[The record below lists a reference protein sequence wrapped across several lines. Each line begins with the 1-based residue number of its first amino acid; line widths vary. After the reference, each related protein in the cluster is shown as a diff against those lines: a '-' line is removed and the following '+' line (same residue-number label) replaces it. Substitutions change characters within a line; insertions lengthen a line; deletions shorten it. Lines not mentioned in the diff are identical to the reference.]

1 MSVQTENRNVEKR
14 AGNGPAPKV
23 EFGML
28 DPRTLLVETNVR
40 AEANLT
46 PRFLKTIRD
55 NGVLMAILV
64 QRTEQGLRVRA
75 GQRRTLA
82 AIEAGLVVIPAMIVQ
97 GDEDQVRRI
106 AEQMAEND
114 DRQGLRTADRVAAF
128 EQMSLLGVS
137 ATDIANTTGH
147 STSDVKAAL
156 KIAKTK
162 KTKAVQA
169 KYDIDLEKTLV
180 IAEFED
186 DTEAV
191 KALTEIAIKSPDRF
205 AHVAQ
210 QRRDERAAAARLAEV
225 TKALADAG
233 IKQVT
238 NWNTEVKDNKAARE
252 LGQLQTGEGN
262 VLTPE
267 EHAICPQRAAYI
279 STSWNG
285 DIHIRHVCLDYKAAG
300 HKQNRTNPNDTRT
313 EQEKQ
318 AASAERAEVVEN
330 NKAWK
335 SAQTVR
341 REWLAQFAQRK
352 TAPKDAATF
361 LARSLTADTHSIE
374 KASQSA
380 HGLACEWL
388 GLKSTNGWGSRKA
401 LDDLIAKA
409 TPARAL
415 HIALVVTLA
424 AIEDR
429 TGVHT
434 WRRAASESRY
444 LRALEAWGYN
454 LSDVEQIARGPQE
467 TPAAPATKQAT
478 SKAAPADNPAPAA
491 PATNTETQPKAD
503 NRAPVN
509 DPAKDSKPGKVATP
523 AKGQAPAEPA
533 NSSPAPA
540 ATATAKRAEKQQPAR
555 NPRKAAAEPASRS
568 KAVPKPATRQTAKQ
582 EPIKQHRPV
591 VKPQEQK
598 TASVPQPA
606 TAGSR

>member
-1 MSVQTENRNVEKR
+1 MSVQTESKHTEKR
-14 AGNGPAPKV
+14 ARNALAPKV

-40 AEANLT
+40 AQANLT
-46 PRFLKTIRD
+46 PRFLKSIRD
-55 NGVLMAILV
+55 HGVLAPVLV
-64 QRTEQGLRVRA
+64 QRTEQGPRVRA

-82 AIEAGLVVIPAMIVQ
+82 AIEVGVQVPAMIVQ
-97 GDEDQVRRI
+97 GSEDQVRRI

-162 KTKAVQA
+162 KAKAVQA

-180 IAEFED
+180 IAEFEND
-186 DTEAV
+186 AEAV

-205 AHVAQ
+205 AHAAQ
-210 QRRDERAAAARLAEV
+210 QRRDDRDAAARLAEAV
-225 TKALADAG
+225 KVLADAG
-233 IKQVT
+233 IKRVT
-238 NWNTEVKDNKAARE
+238 NWNTEVKDNKEARE
-252 LGQLQTGEGN
+252 LDKLQTGEGK

-267 EHAICPQRAAYI
+267 GHAICPQRAAYI

-313 EQEKQ
+313 ETEKQ
-318 AASAERAEVVEN
+318 AASTERAEVVTN

-341 REWLAQFAQRK
+341 RQWLADFAKRK
-352 TAPKDAATF
+352 TTPKDAAVF
-361 LARSLTADTHSIE
+361 LAHTMRVDASTIE

-388 GLKSTNGWGSRKA
+388 GLKTTNGWGSRQA
-401 LDDLIAKA
+401 LADLIDKSS
-409 TPARAL
+409 PARAL
-415 HIALVVTLA
+415 HISLVLALA

-434 WRRAASESRY
+434 WRGGGNESRY

-467 TPAAPATKQAT
+467 TPAARAKQARA
-478 SKAAPADNPAPAA
+478 KAAPTTNAAPASNPAPAA
-491 PATNTETQPKAD
+491 PEAKAGERPKAD
-503 NRAPVN
+503 NPAPIS
-509 DPAKDSKPGKVATP
+509 DPTKVTKPTKAATP
-523 AKGQAPAEPA
+523 ARDQAKPQTATVSNAVKAQEK
-533 NSSPAPA
+533 PA
-540 ATATAKRAEKQQPAR
+540 ANPAKATTSGTGATTKRAAAKPQPVKQEAAKRQP
-555 NPRKAAAEPASRS
+555 
-568 KAVPKPATRQTAKQ
+568 
-582 EPIKQHRPV
+582 
-591 VKPQEQK
+591 VKREEQK
-598 TASVPQPA
+598 IASGAQPT
-606 TAGSR
+606 TAGAR

>member
-14 AGNGPAPKV
+14 AGNSAAPKV

-40 AEANLT
+40 AQANLT
-46 PRFLKTIRD
+46 PRFLKSIRD

-82 AIEAGLVVIPAMIVQ
+82 AIETGLAVIPAMIVQ

-114 DRQGLRTADRVAAF
+114 DRQGLRVADRVAAF

-156 KIAKTK
+156 KVAKTK
-162 KTKAVQA
+162 KAKAVQD
-169 KYDIDLEKTLV
+169 KYDLTLDQAAML
-180 IAEFED
+180 AEFEN

-205 AHVAQ
+205 AHAAQ
-210 QRRDERAAAARLAEV
+210 KRRDDRDAAARLAEV
-225 TKALADAG
+225 TKTLADAG
-233 IKQVT
+233 IKQVS

-252 LGQLQTGEGN
+252 LDKLQTGEGN
-262 VLTPE
+262 TLTPE

-300 HKQNRTNPNDTRT
+300 HKLNRANPNDTRT
-313 EQEKQ
+313 EQEMQ
-318 AASAERAEVVEN
+318 AASAERAEVIEN

-341 REWLAQFAQRK
+341 RQWLADFAKRK
-352 TAPKDAATF
+352 TTPKDAAAF
-361 LARSLTADTHSIE
+361 LAHTMMVDASTIE

-380 HGLACEWL
+380 NGLACEWL
-388 GLKSTNGWGSRKA
+388 GLKTTNGRGSRQA
-401 LDDLIAKA
+401 LADLIGKSS
-409 TPARAL
+409 PVRAL
-415 HIALVVTLA
+415 HISLVLALA

-434 WRRAASESRY
+434 WRRAGNESRY

-467 TPAAPATKQAT
+467 TLAAPVTKQVT
-478 SKAAPADNPAPAA
+478 
-491 PATNTETQPKAD
+491 
-503 NRAPVN
+503 
-509 DPAKDSKPGKVATP
+509 
-523 AKGQAPAEPA
+523 AKGVPTTSEAPT
-533 NSSPAPA
+533 SSEAPA
-540 ATATAKRAEKQQPAR
+540 ATEAMAGARPKAGNLALASDPIKVAKREKAATPATGQAKSETASNAVAAQEKSAA
-555 NPRKAAAEPASRS
+555 NPAKATTSGARATTNKAAA
-568 KAVPKPATRQTAKQ
+568 KPQ
-582 EPIKQHRPV
+582 PV
-591 VKPQEQK
+591 KRQEQK
-598 TASVPQPA
+598 TASAAQPT